1 MHKMFNEQNMQVLWD
16 IVKESNLKIISIE
29 GGEFHVKGIDEVFSK
44 SVTKNLPSLRKEFFL
59 RQLTGQTCKTIHEH
73 PLSKL

>member
-44 SVTKNLPSLRKEFFL
+44 SVTKNFPSL
-59 RQLTGQTCKTIHEH
+59 
-73 PLSKL
+73 